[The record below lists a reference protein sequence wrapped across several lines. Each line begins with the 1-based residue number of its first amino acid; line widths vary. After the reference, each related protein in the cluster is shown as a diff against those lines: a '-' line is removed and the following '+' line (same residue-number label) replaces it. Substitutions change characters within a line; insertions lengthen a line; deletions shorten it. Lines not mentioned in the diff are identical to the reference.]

1 MAAKGT
7 KKEQAKTLFC
17 QGLTIAKV
25 AERVGIDPAT
35 FHRWRAEALAAGD
48 DWKKL
53 KADLKAKAPPP
64 KPNLITFERPRGDKK
79 SPTPKAPIVAAED
92 MDLVAIVNGAI
103 ASVAALL
110 PTADNLQGVGGAA
123 SGLATLVRL
132 KLELENEEDGL
143 QRVMEKY
150 KSPRELAAK
159 LRELGW
165 GRETA

>member
-1 MAAKGT
+1 
-7 KKEQAKTLFC
+7 
-17 QGLTIAKV
+17 
-25 AERVGIDPAT
+25 
-35 FHRWRAEALAAGD
+35 
-48 DWKKL
+48 
-53 KADLKAKAPPP
+53 
-64 KPNLITFERPRGDKK
+64 
-79 SPTPKAPIVAAED
+79 

-165 GRETA
+165 GKETA

>member
-17 QGLTIAKV
+17 QGLTIAKL
-25 AERVGIDPAT
+25 AKQVGIDPAT
-35 FHRWRAEALAAGD
+35 FYRWRAEALATGD

-53 KADLKAKAPPP
+53 KADLKGKTPPP
-64 KPNLITFERPRGDKK
+64 RPNLVSFERPRGDKK
-79 SPTPKAPIVAAED
+79 NTAPNAPQVDPDE
-92 MDLVAIVNGAI
+92 MDLIALVNGAI

-132 KLELENEEDGL
+132 KIELESEEAAL
-143 QRVMEKY
+143 QTLMAKY
-150 KSPRELAAK
+150 KSPRDLAAK